1 MSTILEIKNLS
12 RSFAGK
18 KVLNGLDLS
27 IESGKIVGFLGPNGA
42 GKTTLFR
49 TVCGLLEPDEG
60 QILIDGQVRSFENN
74 ADICYLSDSFMLGG
88 FRRVKDVF
96 RYMNTFFPDFDE
108 ERARMMLKK
117 LRITDQTKISTMSK
131 GKKEQAEL
139 AIFLARKTKLH
150 LLDEP
155 LAGVDPATRQY
166 ILDMIMDSFG
176 EEKTIIISTHIVS
189 DIERILDDVIM
200 IQDGKIHLQ
209 GGADELREQYGKTIN
224 DIFKDEFRYVEG
236 GMEDE

>member
-60 QILIDGQVRSFENN
+60 QILIDGQARSFENN

-139 AIFLARKTKLH
+139 AIFLARKTKMH